1 MSDLFSTPLDNL
13 AAALAARPAAAPVGW
28 RAGALVTT
36 ADFLARAG
44 AWHALLRA
52 QAGANF
58 ALYLDDS
65 IDFGAALLGAWHAG
79 KTIWLGADTLDATC
93 AALRGSVDGFLGQY
107 PAALAPLQ
115 PDQSNH
121 AHEGAL
127 PAGALDVDAAALVV
141 FTSGST
147 GEPQAIPKKLSQ
159 IASEVATLDVL
170 FGATAGD
177 AAVVATVSHQHIYGL
192 LFKVLW
198 PLTTGRP
205 LHAASIGFHEEL
217 APALA
222 FGACVLVASPA
233 HLKRLPEHLDWSGA
247 ARNLRA
253 VFSSGG
259 PLAPDTALATGALLG
274 KVPVEVYGSSETGGV
289 AWRQR
294 AHLDDDAWRAFPT
307 VAWRLGEDGALE
319 VRSPHLPDDS
329 WLVLAD
335 RAAPA
340 GDAADAGFVLRGRS
354 DRIVKIE
361 EKRVSLTAMEAA
373 LLASGLA
380 AEARVIVCEPAAA
393 TPAVHAASAMPA
405 MPATQATLAMPA
417 TQATLTM
424 SVTPATSATSAAL
437 AGAQAVVAPT
447 GDRQR
452 IAAFVVPTA
461 AGAELLARE
470 GKVALN
476 NRLRAALAA
485 TVAAVALPRRWR
497 YLDRMPVNAQG
508 KTTLAALEALLDAAP
523 APVTAP
529 RPVPRPI
536 FPHVRELERDEQRVL
551 LEVTAPADLLYFDGH
566 FDVAPILPGVVQVEW
581 ALHYGR
587 QYFTLPPNFTGVNL
601 LKFQQVVR
609 PDMAVQLELVHDTA
623 KGSLNFRY
631 VSAGS
636 QHSSGRI
643 MLAGEHGDA

>member
-58 ALYLDDS
+58 ALSLDDS

-115 PDQSNH
+115 PGQSNP

-127 PAGALDVDAAALVV
+127 PAGALDADAPALVV

-198 PLTTGRP
+198 PLTTGRMV
-205 LHAASIGFHEEL
+205 HALSLGFHEEL

-307 VAWRLGEDGALE
+307 VAWKLGEDGALA
-319 VRSPHLPDDS
+319 PP
-329 WLVLAD
+329 AD
-335 RAAPA
+335 R
-340 GDAADAGFVLRGRS
+340 
-354 DRIVKIE
+354 
-361 EKRVSLTAMEAA
+361 
-373 LLASGLA
+373 
-380 AEARVIVCEPAAA
+380 
-393 TPAVHAASAMPA
+393 
-405 MPATQATLAMPA
+405 Q
-417 TQATLTM
+417 
-424 SVTPATSATSAAL
+424 
-437 AGAQAVVAPT
+437 
-447 GDRQR
+447 
-452 IAAFVVPTA
+452 A
-461 AGAELLARE
+461 AG
-470 GKVALN
+470 GG
-476 NRLRAALAA
+476 
-485 TVAAVALPRRWR
+485 P
-497 YLDRMPVNAQG
+497 
-508 KTTLAALEALLDAAP
+508 
-523 APVTAP
+523 
-529 RPVPRPI
+529 
-536 FPHVRELERDEQRVL
+536 
-551 LEVTAPADLLYFDGH
+551 
-566 FDVAPILPGVVQVEW
+566 
-581 ALHYGR
+581 
-587 QYFTLPPNFTGVNL
+587 
-601 LKFQQVVR
+601 
-609 PDMAVQLELVHDTA
+609 
-623 KGSLNFRY
+623 
-631 VSAGS
+631 
-636 QHSSGRI
+636 
-643 MLAGEHGDA
+643 

>member
-1 MSDLFSTPLDNL
+1 MSDLFSTSLDNL
-13 AAALAARPAAAPVGW
+13 AAALAARPAAAAVGW
-28 RAGALVTT
+28 RAGTLVTT
-36 ADFLARAG
+36 GEFLARAG

-121 AHEGAL
+121 AYEGAL

-198 PLTTGRP
+198 PLTTGRMV
-205 LHAASIGFHEEL
+205 HALSLGFHEEL

-380 AEARVIVCEPAAA
+380 AESRVIVCEPAAA
-393 TPAVHAASAMPA
+393 TPAVHAAPA
-405 MPATQATLAMPA
+405 RGGVLAD
-417 TQATLTM
+417 
-424 SVTPATSATSAAL
+424 
-437 AGAQAVVAPT
+437 AQAAVAPT

-529 RPVPRPI
+529 QPVPRPV
-536 FPHVRELERDEQRVL
+536 FPHVRELERDEHRVL

-631 VSAGS
+631 VSEGS

-643 MLAGEHGDA
+643 MLAEEQDNA